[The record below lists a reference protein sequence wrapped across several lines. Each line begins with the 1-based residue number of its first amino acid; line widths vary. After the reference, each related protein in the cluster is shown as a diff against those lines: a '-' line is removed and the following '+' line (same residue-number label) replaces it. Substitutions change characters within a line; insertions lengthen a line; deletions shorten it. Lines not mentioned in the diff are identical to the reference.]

1 MLVNYIENFYID
13 MIKNLPLWYDKRLE
27 STPKRKSII
36 TMGNQKFK
44 KKLERKS
51 EIILFGTT
59 LPHLTV
65 LTAYLQF
72 LICRRGAI
80 NLE

>member
-1 MLVNYIENFYID
+1 
-13 MIKNLPLWYDKRLE
+13 MIKGWIYLE
-27 STPKRKSII
+27 TEIYYYNRRKSEIL
-36 TMGNQKFK
+36 

-72 LICRRGAI
+72 LICRRGEI

>member
-36 TMGNQKFK
+36 TMGNQKF
-44 KKLERKS
+44 
-51 EIILFGTT
+51 
-59 LPHLTV
+59 
-65 LTAYLQF
+65 
-72 LICRRGAI
+72 
-80 NLE
+80 